1 MAQNTGAGPGGEMH
15 HEELVGAIRDA
26 TACGDSAALRLVID
40 DEHPAD
46 IAAALEEF
54 EPHHVWAILDLLP
67 LEEQADIFG
76 YLDRDFQ
83 VELAQTAPRA
93 KLARIVTEMN
103 SDERADLFNELSD
116 EQQDALL
123 PALAQAEREDI
134 RRLAGYEED
143 TAGSIM
149 TSDYALLN
157 ETLSATQAIEKLRHE
172 APDKETI
179 YRAYVTDPDRRL
191 VGAVR
196 LQDLILAAPRTLV
209 RDLMEEDPL
218 SVTVDEDQEEVARKI
233 SRYDVLALPVVDAE
247 HRIVG
252 IVTHDDAMD
261 VIQEEATEDFHKVGT
276 VGKLDSS
283 VRDASIGLL
292 YRKRIGWLV
301 LLVFG
306 NLVSGAGI
314 HYYEDTI
321 AAVVALVFFLPLLI
335 GSSGNAGSQAATLMV
350 RALATG
356 DVMLKD
362 WGKMLGR
369 EILIALLLGLTMAL
383 AVSSIGWYRGGPGV
397 ALAVSLTMVLVV
409 LVGSLIGM
417 SLPFVLSRFKLDPA
431 TASAPLVAT
440 LADASGV
447 FIYFAVATAVL
458 FPA

>member
-1 MAQNTGAGPGGEMH
+1 VTLDPATAPGGEAH
-15 HEELVGAIRDA
+15 HADLVGALGAAIQAGDA
-26 TACGDSAALRLVID
+26 VALRAVVD
-40 DEHPAD
+40 GEHPAD

-54 EPHHVWAILDLLP
+54 AAHHVWAVLDLLP
-67 LEEQADIFG
+67 LKEQAHLFG
-76 YLDRDFQ
+76 YFGRDFQ
-83 VELAQTAPRA
+83 VAMAHQASRARLAC
-93 KLARIVTEMN
+93 LVSEMN
-103 SDERADLFNELSD
+103 SDERADLFKGLSD

-134 RRLAGYEED
+134 RRLASYAED
-143 TAGSIM
+143 TAGAIM
-149 TSDYALLN
+149 SSDYAVL
-157 ETLSATQAIEKLRHE
+157 TASLSAAQAIEKLRHE

-179 YRAYVTDPDRRL
+179 YRAYVTAPDRRL
-191 VGAVR
+191 LGAVR
-196 LQDLILAAPRTLV
+196 LRDLILASPKMLV
-209 RDLMEEDPL
+209 QDLMEADPL
-218 SVTVDEDQEEVARKI
+218 SVHVDEDQEEVARKI

-247 HRIVG
+247 GRLVG

-261 VIQEEATEDFHKVGT
+261 VIQEEATEDFHKVGS
-276 VGKLDSS
+276 VGDLDSS

-292 YRKRIGWLV
+292 YRKRIAWLV

-321 AAVVALVFFLPLLI
+321 ASVVALVFFLPLLI

-362 WGKMLGR
+362 WGRMLGR
-369 EILIALLLGLTMAL
+369 EVLIAVLLGITMAL
-383 AVSSIGWYRGGPGV
+383 AVSGIGWYRGGPGV
-397 ALAVSLTMVLVV
+397 ALAVALTMVLVV

-417 SLPFVLSRFKLDPA
+417 SLPFILSRFKLDPA
-431 TASAPLVAT
+431 TASAPLVTT

-447 FIYFAVATAVL
+447 FIYFGVATAIL
-458 FPA
+458 FPG

>member
-1 MAQNTGAGPGGEMH
+1 
-15 HEELVGAIRDA
+15 
-26 TACGDSAALRLVID
+26 
-40 DEHPAD
+40 
-46 IAAALEEF
+46 
-54 EPHHVWAILDLLP
+54 
-67 LEEQADIFG
+67 
-76 YLDRDFQ
+76 
-83 VELAQTAPRA
+83 
-93 KLARIVTEMN
+93 
-103 SDERADLFNELSD
+103 
-116 EQQDALL
+116 
-123 PALAQAEREDI
+123 
-134 RRLAGYEED
+134 
-143 TAGSIM
+143 
-149 TSDYALLN
+149 
-157 ETLSATQAIEKLRHE
+157 
-172 APDKETI
+172 
-179 YRAYVTDPDRRL
+179 
-191 VGAVR
+191 
-196 LQDLILAAPRTLV
+196 
-209 RDLMEEDPL
+209 
-218 SVTVDEDQEEVARKI
+218 
-233 SRYDVLALPVVDAE
+233 
-247 HRIVG
+247 
-252 IVTHDDAMD
+252 MD

-306 NLVSGAGI
+306 NLLSGAGI

-369 EILIALLLGLTMAL
+369 EILIAILLGLTMAL

-397 ALAVSLTMVLVV
+397 ALAVALTMVLVV

-447 FIYFAVATAVL
+447 FIYFAVATAIL

>member
-1 MAQNTGAGPGGEMH
+1 MARILSPAPGGEAH
-15 HEELVGAIRDA
+15 HEKLVATIRGAASAGDA
-26 TACGDSAALRLVID
+26 AVLRALVD

-46 IAAALEEF
+46 VAGALEEF
-54 EPHHVWAILDLLP
+54 EPHHVWAMLDLLP
-67 LEEQADIFG
+67 LGEQAGIFG
-76 YLDRDFQ
+76 YFERDFQ
-83 VELAQTAPRA
+83 VELARTAPRA
-93 KLARIVTEMN
+93 KLARIVTEMH

-157 ETLSATQAIEKLRHE
+157 ETLSAAQAIEKLRHE

-179 YRAYVTDPDRRL
+179 YRAYVTSPDRRL

-196 LQDLILAAPRTLV
+196 LQDLILAGPRTLV
-209 RDLMEEDPL
+209 RDLMEEDPVF
-218 SVTVDEDQEEVARKI
+218 VTVDEDQEEVARKI

-261 VIQEEATEDFHKVGT
+261 VIQEEATEDFHKVGSI
-276 VGKLDSS
+276 GDLDTS

-292 YRKRIGWLV
+292 YRKRIAWLL

-306 NLVSGAGI
+306 NLLSGAGI

-356 DVMLKD
+356 DVQLKD
-362 WGKMLGR
+362 WARMLGR
-369 EILIALLLGLTMAL
+369 EVLVALLLGLTMAL
-383 AVSSIGWYRGGPGV
+383 AVAGIGWYRGGPGV
-397 ALAVSLTMVLVV
+397 ALAVTLTMVLVV
-409 LVGSLIGM
+409 VVGSLIGM
-417 SLPFVLSRFKLDPA
+417 LLPFVLSRFKLDPA
-431 TASAPLVAT
+431 TASAPLVTT
-440 LADASGV
+440 LADAAGV
-447 FIYFAVATAVL
+447 FIYFGVATAIL

>member
-1 MAQNTGAGPGGEMH
+1 MAG
-15 HEELVGAIRDA
+15 
-26 TACGDSAALRLVID
+26 
-40 DEHPAD
+40 
-46 IAAALEEF
+46 ALEEF
-54 EPHHVWAILDLLP
+54 EPHHVWAMLDLLP
-67 LEEQADIFG
+67 LEDQAGVFG
-76 YLDRDFQ
+76 YFERDFQ
-83 VELAQTAPRA
+83 VELAHTAPRA
-93 KLARIVTEMN
+93 KLARIVTEMH
-103 SDERADLFNELSD
+103 SDERADLFNELSE

-134 RRLAGYEED
+134 RRLAGYDEG

-157 ETLSATQAIEKLRHE
+157 ETLSAAQAIEKLRHE

-179 YRAYVTDPDRRL
+179 YRAYVTSPDRRL

-209 RDLMEEDPL
+209 RDLMEEEPVF
-218 SVTVDEDQEEVARKI
+218 VTVDEDQEEVARKI

-261 VIQEEATEDFHKVGT
+261 VIQEEATEDFHKVGS
-276 VGKLDSS
+276 VGELDTS

-292 YRKRIGWLV
+292 YRKRIAWLV

-306 NLVSGAGI
+306 NLLSGAGI

-321 AAVVALVFFLPLLI
+321 ASVVALVFFLPLLI

-356 DVMLKD
+356 DVQLKD

-369 EILIALLLGLTMAL
+369 EVLIALLLGLTMAL
-383 AVSSIGWYRGGPGV
+383 AVSGIGWYRGGPGV
-397 ALAVSLTMVLVV
+397 AIAVALTMVLVV
-409 LVGSLIGM
+409 VVGSLIGM
-417 SLPFVLSRFKLDPA
+417 LLPFLLSRFKLDPA
-431 TASAPLVAT
+431 TASAPLVTT

-447 FIYFAVATAVL
+447 FIYFGVATAIL
-458 FPA
+458 FPAGG